1 MIEAITFDFWNTL
14 VREDPG
20 GRDRTASRWIGVLE
34 EAGFA
39 CEREQWDVAAD
50 RAWKRFTDAWERNE
64 RYTAT
69 EAAIDIV
76 EHLGYDV
83 PDDVHE
89 RLVAIYADLEGRN
102 LELTPGVADAL
113 RTLKSAGLRIGI
125 ICDVGMTPS
134 TALRRVLAAHGV
146 LELFDH
152 WSFSDE
158 VGAFKPSPAIFEHA
172 LAGLGRVAPAHSA
185 HIGDLR
191 RTDVAGALAM
201 GMTALRYT
209 GVFDDAGTE
218 HPEAHHVVAD
228 HAELPALLGLG
239 AG

>member
-1 MIEAITFDFWNTL
+1 VIEAITFDFWNTL

-20 GRDRTASRWIGVLE
+20 GRDRTASKWLGILE

-39 CEREQWDVAAD
+39 CERQQWDAA
-50 RAWKRFTDAWERNE
+50 AEASWKRFTDAWERNE

-69 EAAIDIV
+69 EAAIHIV
-76 EHLGYDV
+76 EHLGYTV
-83 PDDVHE
+83 PDDVHQ

-102 LELTPGVADAL
+102 LELTPGVADVL
-113 RTLKSAGLRIGI
+113 RTLKGAGLRIGI

-134 TALRRVLAAHGV
+134 TSLRKVLDGHGV

-158 VGAFKPSPAIFEHA
+158 VGHFKPSPAIFEYA
-172 LAGLGRVAPAHSA
+172 LEGLGGVAPDRAA

-191 RTDVAGALAM
+191 RTDVAGALGM

-209 GVFDDAGTE
+209 GVFDDPRTD

-228 HAELPALLGLG
+228 HAELPALLGVG
-239 AG
+239 

>member
-1 MIEAITFDFWNTL
+1 M
-14 VREDPG
+14 
-20 GRDRTASRWIGVLE
+20 LE

-39 CEREQWDVAAD
+39 CERQQWDVAAE
-50 RAWKRFTDAWERNE
+50 RAWKRFTGAWERNE

-76 EHLGYDV
+76 EHLGYEV
-83 PDDVHE
+83 PDDVHQ
-89 RLVAIYADLEGRN
+89 RLVSIYADLEGRN
-102 LELTPGVADAL
+102 LELTPSVAAVL

-134 TALRRVLAAHGV
+134 TALRQVLQGHGV
-146 LELFDH
+146 LDLFDH

-158 VGAFKPSPAIFEHA
+158 VGAFKPSSAIFEHA
-172 LAGLGRVAPAHSA
+172 LGGLGGIEPGRAA

-209 GVFDDAGTE
+209 GVFDDAATD

-228 HAELPALLGLG
+228 HAELPALLGVG
-239 AG
+239 

>member
-1 MIEAITFDFWNTL
+1 MRD
-14 VREDPG
+14 DPG
-20 GRDRTASRWIGVLE
+20 GRDRTATKWIGVLE

-39 CEREQWDVAAD
+39 CERQQWDAAAE
-50 RAWKRFTDAWERNE
+50 RAWKRFTGAWERNE

-76 EHLGYDV
+76 EHLGYEV

-102 LELTPGVADAL
+102 LELTAGVADVL
-113 RTLKSAGLRIGI
+113 RRLKSAGLRLGI

-134 TALRRVLAAHGV
+134 TALRQVLEGHGV

-158 VGAFKPSPAIFEHA
+158 VGAYKPSAAIFEHA
-172 LAGLGRVAPAHSA
+172 LGGLGGVAPARAA

-191 RTDVAGALAM
+191 RTDVAGAKAM

-209 GVFDDAGTE
+209 GVFDDDATE

-228 HAELPALLGLG
+228 HAELPALLGV
-239 AG
+239 A